1 MFDVTAIT
9 LNKET
14 FISVCDRVSQFLNL
28 KIYSALD
35 LEVRY
40 WLFMTSTGSAIV
52 LRVIWIN
59 ASNDP
64 VGGAMSKCSL
74 RGSTSSINEIDFNR
88 QNGDWH
94 SFLVWSPP
102 IHLLKCATSIANQT
116 MIFGAGDIIELFR
129 GYFPAMLSYNWY
141 LFHYFC
147 LSDSRSLEESS

>member
-102 IHLLKCATSIANQT
+102 IHLL
-116 MIFGAGDIIELFR
+116 IFGAGDIIELFR

-141 LFHYFC
+141 LFHYFY
-147 LSDSRSLEESS
+147 LSDLRPLEESS